1 MVSAA
6 TTTDRQ
12 QLSFSVNEC
21 MHMRRRKSGQAYL
34 VSKQKL
40 SMKFYRMQIERAILV
55 AIISFFLVSC
65 NFDVQPKGKYATG
78 DEYILY
84 KYETKIFNFGELLG
98 TDIELFKRSSAWKM
112 AIAVYEQDTLEIE
125 KQHKLNSEAIY
136 FQEQKYGMTLLCWAV
151 INDRYFS
158 AKTLLKLGSDPNRPM
173 YNDGTPVNYACEKE
187 TTANYLRLLLLYNV
201 DLSRKSRSISNYYV
215 TLMEIAARTSLENVM
230 VLENAGLYINYD
242 TNHLRTPLSVALS
255 NWHIEIA
262 EYLILKGADYRKPVY
277 FNETDTIYAIDEI
290 KDGGY
295 KTNSGK
301 DSAAQRVLKFLREHG
316 ADSSQK

>member
-1 MVSAA
+1 MRIECTFLIAI
-6 TTTDRQ
+6 TTT
-12 QLSFSVNEC
+12 L
-21 MHMRRRKSGQAYL
+21 L
-34 VSKQKL
+34 T
-40 SMKFYRMQIERAILV
+40 
-55 AIISFFLVSC
+55 SC
-65 NFDVQPKGKYATG
+65 NFDVLPTGQYATG
-78 DEYILY
+78 DKYILY
-84 KYETKIFNFGELLG
+84 KYQSKILWGGELLG
-98 TDIELFKRSSAWKM
+98 NNIELFKKSPAWKM

-201 DLSRKSRSISNYYV
+201 DLYRKSRGIGNYYV

-242 TNHLRTPLSVALS
+242 TNHVETPLSLALR

-262 EYLILKGADYRKPVY
+262 EYLIKKGADYRKPVY
-277 FNETDTIYAIDEI
+277 FNETDTLYAIDEI

-295 KTNSGK
+295 KTNSEK

-316 ADSSQK
+316 ADSSIK

>member
-1 MVSAA
+1 M
-6 TTTDRQ
+6 RI
-12 QLSFSVNEC
+12 EC
-21 MHMRRRKSGQAYL
+21 T
-34 VSKQKL
+34 
-40 SMKFYRMQIERAILV
+40 FLV
-55 AIISFFLVSC
+55 AITATLLTSC
-65 NFDVQPKGKYATG
+65 NFDIQPTGQYATG
-78 DEYILY
+78 DKYILY
-84 KYETKIFNFGELLG
+84 EYQSKILWDGELLG
-98 TDIELFKRSSAWKM
+98 NNIELFKKSPAWKM

-173 YNDGTPVNYACEKE
+173 YNDYTPVTYACEKE
-187 TTANYLRLLLLYNV
+187 TTTNYLRLLLLYNV
-201 DLSRKSRSISNYYV
+201 DLYRKSRSISNYYV
-215 TLMEIAARTSLENVM
+215 TLMEIAARTSLENVL

-242 TNHLRTPLSVALS
+242 TNHLRTPLSMALS

-262 EYLILKGADYRKPVY
+262 EYLIFKGADYRKPVY
-277 FNETDTIYAIDEI
+277 FNETDTLYPIDEI

-295 KTNSGK
+295 KTNSRK

-316 ADSSQK
+316 ADSSIK